1 MKRALD
7 LLAIAQA
14 AVKFAQAATD
24 VVQHKEQ
31 LTDAYFDWRESNN
44 KLGIHIIRGDENWIL
59 MLTATDEE
67 FRLLQNA
74 KGRKRRAE
82 KKLMAL
88 AGEVEV
94 Q

>member
-1 MKRALD
+1 MKRAIN

-14 AVKFAQAATD
+14 AVKFARAAAD

-31 LTDAYFDWRESNN
+31 LTDAYFAWRVAAGVHGLIE
-44 KLGIHIIRGDENWIL
+44 RDDANWNA
-59 MLTATDEE
+59 MLVATDDE
-67 FRLLQNA
+67 FRALQNA

-82 KKLMAL
+82 KKLVAL
-88 AGEVEV
+88 AGDAEV